1 MPLVKI
7 KQKYQVTLP
16 ASVRK
21 KAGVAVG
28 DLLEPQVRGKTITL
42 TPKMAI
48 DRDIGLAL
56 EISSRGASSAHS
68 ARPRP
73 PSAPSAARQNEAGV
87 LPAFHPSVQNPLP

>member
-21 KAGVAVG
+21 KVKVAVG
-28 DLLEPQVRGKTITL
+28 DLLEARVRGKTSTL

-48 DRDIGLAL
+48 DRDIDLAL
-56 EISSRGASSAHS
+56 EDFKRGRFIGPFRTAK
-68 ARPRP
+68 
-73 PSAPSAARQNEAGV
+73 AAIRA
-87 LPAFHPSVQNPLP
+87 LRRAAK